1 MAPSFEEM
9 SEAIDDLVRTDNQTT
24 QVDSVA
30 ISVQQQIVLSCAWLN
45 LKVIIFTILYN
56 KNYKYLFFFCF

>member
-56 KNYKYLFFFCF
+56 KKL

>member
-9 SEAIDDLVRTDNQTT
+9 SEAIDDLVRTDNQTA

>member
-9 SEAIDDLVRTDNQTT
+9 SEAIDDLVRTDNQTA

-56 KNYKYLFFFCF
+56 KKL